1 MRGAAPLL
9 IWLLLAGGPASAV
22 ELNLPATAS
31 QTRELIRAADTVILP
46 TGPHTGQ
53 NLPSLRLEGRIESR
67 AWRMPV
73 QGITTLQMLAPLAD
87 QLEKS
92 GWGVVFECE
101 AAACGGFD
109 FRFALPTL
117 PAPDMF
123 LDLFDYRYLLVRR
136 GAGAAREHAAVIVS
150 QSGQTGYVQ
159 VLHVTPLPEGESVA
173 PAPDDTAPR
182 SDLADQLQE
191 AGHVVLEGL
200 DFGSGDNALGPG
212 PHASLVALAAFLR
225 AAPET
230 RVALVG
236 HTDSTGGL
244 EPNSAL
250 SRARAEAVL
259 TRLIEQHGVAPAQ
272 VEAHGIGYLAPI
284 APNTSPEGRERNRR
298 VEVVLLSA
306 GEP

>member
-1 MRGAAPLL
+1 MRRARSFLL
-9 IWLLLAGGPASAV
+9 GLLLVGGPASAV
-22 ELNLPATAS
+22 DLNLPATAS
-31 QTRELIRAADTVILP
+31 QTREMIRAADTVVLP

-53 NLPSLRLEGRIESR
+53 NLPNLRLEGRVVSR

-92 GWGVVFECE
+92 GWDVVFECE

-159 VLHVTPLPEGESVA
+159 VLHVTPLPEEQSVA
-173 PAPDDTAPR
+173 PAPDDAAPQ
-182 SDLADQLQE
+182 SDLLLRLQE
-191 AGHVVLEGL
+191 TGHVVLEGL

-244 EPNSAL
+244 EANSAL
-250 SRARAEAVL
+250 SRARAQAVL
-259 TRLIEQHGVAPAQ
+259 TRLIEQHGVVPAQ

-298 VEVVLLSA
+298 VEAVLLSA
-306 GEP
+306 GQP

>member
-1 MRGAAPLL
+1 MRGAASLL

-31 QTRELIRAADTVILP
+31 QTREMIRAADTVSLP

-191 AGHVVLEGL
+191 TGHVVLEGL